1 MGCCECLFE
10 WKYIDKFY
18 KILGLISLGLSIIDL
33 ILTFCVVD
41 KKANKDLLVLY
52 LFIYVYLGSRTF
64 ISVQNILIPL
74 YFYGFDFI
82 NIVIIGIANFILI
95 ITCISFLSKD
105 KEVGEL
111 FIFLIITLAN
121 FLIDVMFIIPY
132 IVFIK
137 GGNAYIKGN
146 NSENDVFEEYLWKR
160 ESIDAN
166 KTQNE
171 IYKLDVINYYIKA
184 ENKKIIN
191 SGNLLDKL
199 NPENIKDRKIDAIL
213 SYTKKYCNKSF
224 SLNDLFQYFLEE
236 IKENCGLNID
246 QNKFREMS
254 LVYIQKQL
262 TECLTCPLTKK
273 IFVDPLIAPNGETF
287 ETDDVLDKM
296 NSSGNIGNNL
306 NIDELIQNK
315 LVAKISK
322 IIRTNKD
329 FNLDTLIEIRKLLIN
344 PDTKTFYSNP
354 YVIWEG
360 EKLGDTAEKENGEIN
375 YENKIIKNIMEQIG
389 ELLSDEFLEDIK

>member
-1 MGCCECLFE
+1 MGCCECLLR
-10 WKYIDKFY
+10 WKYINNFY
-18 KILGLISLGLSIIDL
+18 KILGFISLGLSIIDI

-64 ISVQNILIPL
+64 ISVQNILIPQ
-74 YFYGFDFI
+74 YFYGWDFF
-82 NIVIIGIANFILI
+82 NIIIIGIANLVLI

-132 IVFIK
+132 IIFITGWNK
-137 GGNAYIKGN
+137 

-166 KTQNE
+166 ETQNE

-254 LVYIQKQL
+254 LVYIQKKL

-306 NIDELIQNK
+306 NVDELIQNK

-322 IIRTNKD
+322 IIRTNKY

-360 EKLGDTAEKENGEIN
+360 EKRGDTAEKENGEIVVSSASAQSVR
-375 YENKIIKNIMEQIG
+375 KAQG
-389 ELLSDEFLEDIK
+389 ESNEEAS

>member
-1 MGCCECLFE
+1 
-10 WKYIDKFY
+10 
-18 KILGLISLGLSIIDL
+18 
-33 ILTFCVVD
+33 
-41 KKANKDLLVLY
+41 
-52 LFIYVYLGSRTF
+52 
-64 ISVQNILIPL
+64 
-74 YFYGFDFI
+74 
-82 NIVIIGIANFILI
+82 
-95 ITCISFLSKD
+95 
-105 KEVGEL
+105 
-111 FIFLIITLAN
+111 
-121 FLIDVMFIIPY
+121 
-132 IVFIK
+132 
-137 GGNAYIKGN
+137 
-146 NSENDVFEEYLWKR
+146 
-160 ESIDAN
+160 
-166 KTQNE
+166 
-171 IYKLDVINYYIKA
+171 
-184 ENKKIIN
+184 
-191 SGNLLDKL
+191 
-199 NPENIKDRKIDAIL
+199 
-213 SYTKKYCNKSF
+213 
-224 SLNDLFQYFLEE
+224 
-236 IKENCGLNID
+236 
-246 QNKFREMS
+246 MS